1 MLRRPRRL
9 RATQALRNLV
19 RETKLEK
26 EDLIYPLFIVDGE
39 NIKRE
44 ISSMEGVYH
53 FSVDM
58 LEDEIKELVELG
70 IEHVILFGVPDDNKK
85 DCCGSEAYN
94 DNGALQQGIRK
105 IKEIAPQM
113 DVICDVCMCE
123 YTSHGHCGILTEDGY
138 VDNDKTLEYLSK
150 IAVSY
155 AKAGADMVAP
165 SDMMDGRIGAL
176 RNALDENGYETV
188 AIMAYSAKYASA
200 FYGPFRDAANSAP
213 AFGDR
218 KTYQMDPANSR
229 EAMAEI
235 EADLNEGADVIMV
248 KPAMSY
254 LDIVKEARDKINAPI
269 CVYNVSGEYAMV
281 KNAGEAGLINE
292 KLVAL
297 EMLLSMKR
305 AGAKMIIT
313 YYALEAAKWL
323 KEDE

>member
-1 MLRRPRRL
+1 MFRRGRRL
-9 RATQALRNLV
+9 RTNSVIRNLV
-19 RETKLEK
+19 RENSLSV
-26 EDLIYPLFIVDGE
+26 DDFIYPVFIVEGN

-44 ISSMEGVYH
+44 ISSLKGNYH
-53 FSVDM
+53 WSVDR
-58 LEDEIKELVELG
+58 LDELVKDLNEANVKS
-70 IEHVILFGVPDDNKK
+70 VILFGIPEHK
-85 DCCGSEAYN
+85 DCIGSEAYN
-94 DNGALQQGIRK
+94 DNGIVQKAIRRL
-105 IKEIAPQM
+105 KELDSNLYI
-113 DVICDVCMCE
+113 ITDVCMCE
-123 YTSHGHCGILTEDGY
+123 YTDHGHCGILDNNN
-138 VDNDKTLEYLSK
+138 VDNDKTLVYLGEISLSH
-150 IAVSY
+150 AR
-155 AKAGADMVAP
+155 AGADMVAP
-165 SDMMDGRIGAL
+165 SDMMDGRIGYI
-176 RNALDENGYETV
+176 RDVLDKNGFESLP
-188 AIMAYSAKYASA
+188 IMSYAAKYSSA
-200 FYGPFRDAANSAP
+200 FYGPFREAAGSAP
-213 AFGDR
+213 SFGNR
-218 KTYQMDPANSR
+218 KGYQMDPANSR

-323 KEDE
+323 KEDK

>member
-1 MLRRPRRL
+1 MKGAKMLRRPRRL

-113 DVICDVCMCE
+113 D
-123 YTSHGHCGILTEDGY
+123 
-138 VDNDKTLEYLSK
+138 
-150 IAVSY
+150 
-155 AKAGADMVAP
+155 
-165 SDMMDGRIGAL
+165 
-176 RNALDENGYETV
+176 
-188 AIMAYSAKYASA
+188 
-200 FYGPFRDAANSAP
+200 
-213 AFGDR
+213 
-218 KTYQMDPANSR
+218 
-229 EAMAEI
+229 
-235 EADLNEGADVIMV
+235 
-248 KPAMSY
+248 
-254 LDIVKEARDKINAPI
+254 
-269 CVYNVSGEYAMV
+269 
-281 KNAGEAGLINE
+281 
-292 KLVAL
+292 
-297 EMLLSMKR
+297 
-305 AGAKMIIT
+305 
-313 YYALEAAKWL
+313 
-323 KEDE
+323 